1 MPRFEFEG
9 EYLSVMIGSKGSR
22 HPKSVILYT
31 VFFYVR
37 YAIAYRDLEE
47 IMGKRGFEV
56 GHATLNHWVTK
67 FAPLIAEEAHKRKG
81 KTAASWLMDE
91 THFKVKGKW
100 SYYYRAIDKFE
111 KILDFMLPER
121 RDEAAATAFFA
132 RTIGNNGFPNRVVVD
147 KSWANLAEVETVNC
161 LLLMNGWFWV
171 VEVLQVKYLNK
182 ILEQDHRFIK
192 NLTKQMKGFK
202 SFNSASAT
210 LKGIEVTHMIY
221 KR

>member
-1 MPRFEFEG
+1 
-9 EYLSVMIGSKGSR
+9 L
-22 HPKSVILYT
+22 ILC
-31 VFFYVR
+31 
-37 YAIAYRDLEE
+37 
-47 IMGKRGFEV
+47 
-56 GHATLNHWVTK
+56 W
-67 FAPLIAEEAHKRKG
+67 
-81 KTAASWLMDE
+81 
-91 THFKVKGKW
+91 
-100 SYYYRAIDKFE
+100 
-111 KILDFMLPER
+111 
-121 RDEAAATAFFA
+121 DEAAATAFFA